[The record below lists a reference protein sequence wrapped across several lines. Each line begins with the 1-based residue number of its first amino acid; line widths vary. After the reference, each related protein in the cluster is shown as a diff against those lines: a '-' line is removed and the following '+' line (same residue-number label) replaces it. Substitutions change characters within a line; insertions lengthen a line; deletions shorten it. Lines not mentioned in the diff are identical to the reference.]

1 MSYIKRELED
11 QQAEKFVILKD
22 GSRVHISWVEEEE

>member
-11 QQAEKFVILKD
+11 QQDEKFVILKD
-22 GSRVHISWVEEEE
+22 GSRVHISWVDEEE

>member
-1 MSYIKRELED
+1 MSYIKRDLEA
-11 QQAEKFVILKD
+11 QPAEKFVFLED